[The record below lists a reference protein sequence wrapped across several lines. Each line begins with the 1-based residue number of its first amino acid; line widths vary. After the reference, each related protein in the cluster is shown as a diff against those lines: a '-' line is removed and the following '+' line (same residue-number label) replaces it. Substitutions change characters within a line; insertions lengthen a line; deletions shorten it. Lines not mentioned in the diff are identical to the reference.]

1 MRKIL
6 DKYHKKCYYM
16 TQSAKTADGCSR
28 KGGDNEVVVLS
39 VIMQIV
45 SAIVDIISLLI
56 LIKRKK

>member
-1 MRKIL
+1 
-6 DKYHKKCYYM
+6 M

-28 KGGDNEVVVLS
+28 KGGDNEMVVLS

-45 SAIVDIISLLI
+45 SAIVDIISLLV